1 MTFGVDHWDSEIEGD
16 VMSYRAHNRILLSA
30 SLFVIVVSFTI
41 TITQG
46 AENILP
52 LKISADTCQEKNQ
65 QINRAENQPSSTIL
79 SDRACSTNLSTPEF
93 LTILFFGVGL
103 TGVGFAV
110 RRLSNGTELR

>member
-1 MTFGVDHWDSEIEGD
+1 
-16 VMSYRAHNRILLSA
+16 MSYRAHNRLLLSA
-30 SLFVIVVSFTI
+30 SLLIIVVSFTI

-52 LKISADTCQEKNQ
+52 LRVSADTCQDNNP
-65 QINRAENQPSSTIL
+65 QINRTEKQPLSATV
-79 SDRACSTNLSTPEF
+79 SDRACSANLSTPEF

-110 RRLSNGTELR
+110 RRLSSGTELR